1 LTKSDILKK
10 KNKTLEEIMGFKQ
23 VLKKEA
29 ASLKSFKKVYE
40 TVAFL
45 ALAVLIFQQLFYL
58 VVNIINFSRLGFFSV
73 NNFCTSNLQGFV
85 ARIVGINNTSVVFM
99 ILGILAWFVYYF
111 FLYLLVFRFAQK
123 QKMAKWTWTLF
134 VAFGPTILFV
144 PSYIWFILFAFRK
157 PLMIVMKKIL
167 AEFNETEILED
178 EEIEEEEIVE
188 EDKEE
193 EAKEEPK
200 EE

>member
-157 PLMIVMKKIL
+157 PLMIVMRKIL

-200 EE
+200 AE

>member
-1 LTKSDILKK
+1 
-10 KNKTLEEIMGFKQ
+10 MGFQ
-23 VLKKEA
+23 QAFKKEA
-29 ASLKSFKKVYE
+29 VSLKSFKKVYE

-45 ALAVLIFQQLFYL
+45 VFAVLIFQQLFYL
-58 VVNIINFSRLGFFSV
+58 VVNIINFGNFGFFSV

-157 PLMIVMKKIL
+157 PLMIVLKKIL
-167 AEFNETEILED
+167 AEFHDQEIPEED
-178 EEIEEEEIVE
+178 EEEEEVLEEIKE
-188 EDKEE
+188 ELKEEVKEE
-193 EAKEEPK
+193 EVSDEVREETKEQ
-200 EE
+200 

>member
-1 LTKSDILKK
+1 
-10 KNKTLEEIMGFKQ
+10 MGFKQ